1 MTLHQPMYNLD
12 QQNFHELYMIWI
24 TAGLFLILCVTS
36 LLVISKILRMKFE
49 TKKKIFLFFHK
60 HCAFKASPSG
70 LMKEVGGKKP
80 WFTKYL

>member
-12 QQNFHELYMIWI
+12 QQVLHELYTTWI
-24 TAGLFLILCVTS
+24 LAGAFILLCVAT

-49 TKKKIFLFFHK
+49 TKKKIFLFFHR
-60 HCAFKASPSG
+60 HFAFKASPSG

>member
-12 QQNFHELYMIWI
+12 QQNFHELYLFLGS
-24 TAGLFLILCVTS
+24 AGAFLILSIAT

-60 HCAFKASPSG
+60 HFAFKASPSG

-80 WFTKYL
+80 WFIKYL